1 MAKHLSEYKT
11 EWFIQLA
18 EELGHPVSKRVEA
31 PNGGE
36 VIYFEGFSKDVG
48 NGKRNPYFMV
58 WTGNE
63 DAGPEDWNQWH
74 AEFGHWYFPKNNKE
88 RNEFPPTAQY
98 SDRDIPTQM
107 RLYSERAKKESEQ

>member
-18 EELGHPVSKRVEA
+18 EELGHTVRKRERA

-36 VIYFEGFSKDVG
+36 VIYFTGFQILES
-48 NGKRNPYFMV
+48 KRNPYFML

-63 DAGPEDWNQWH
+63 DAGSEDWNQWH
-74 AEFGHWYFPKNNKE
+74 AEFGHWYFPKNNAE
-88 RNEFPPTAQY
+88 RLEFPTTAHY
-98 SDRDIPTQM
+98 SDRDIPAQM
-107 RLYSERAKKESEQ
+107 KLYSERAKQEA